1 MNIDNKKINSR
12 PSGKTLY
19 LLFIHLRELYHN
31 AS

>member
-1 MNIDNKKINSR
+1 MTIKKINSR

-19 LLFIHLRELYHN
+19 LLFIHLRALYHN